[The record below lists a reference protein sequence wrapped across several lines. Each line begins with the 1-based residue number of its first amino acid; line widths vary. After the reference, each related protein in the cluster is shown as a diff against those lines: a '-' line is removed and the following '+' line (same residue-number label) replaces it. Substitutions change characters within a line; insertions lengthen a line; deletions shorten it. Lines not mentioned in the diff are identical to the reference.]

1 MNLKLSILSFCVV
14 ITTAREHHIRANLDD
29 GHRLRFRATESALR
43 RLLEREESIRSK
55 KDAEEFH
62 VLRGSGRFLPSTN
75 CGEGGITWSCDR
87 DTEECSATPDECIT
101 VCVAEDDCNGNGEC
115 KNGDSCECDDRFDG
129 DACDKCARSY
139 YRYNDDCRY
148 YDVGIAYEFIF
159 DFADNEE
166 AEEECLEVIAKLQV
180 QFDALLDD
188 LPDEATVKVSG
199 SGKSKRSHRRHLKPP
214 HSKSELEV
222 PILVEVG
229 ECDSIELVN
238 AAILAVQDVSL
249 PTGATFRTGRSKG
262 SRD

>member
-1 MNLKLSILSFCVV
+1 MNLKLSILSFCVI

-29 GHRLRFRATESALR
+29 GHQLRFRATESALR

-55 KDAEEFH
+55 KDTEEFH

-75 CGEGGITWSCDR
+75 CEDGGNTWSCDK
-87 DTEECSATPDECIT
+87 DTEECGATPEVCNT
-101 VCVAEDDCNGNGEC
+101 VCVAEVDCNGNGEC
-115 KNGDSCECDDRFDG
+115 KNGDSCDCDDRFDG
-129 DACDKCARSY
+129 DACDECARGY

-148 YDVGIAYEFIF
+148 YDVDIAYEFIF
-159 DFADNEE
+159 DFADNED
-166 AEEECLEVIAKLQV
+166 AEEDCLEVILGLQV
-180 QFDALLDD
+180 QFDALVDD
-188 LPDEATVKVSG
+188 LPDEATVKVSS
-199 SGKSKRSHRRHLKPP
+199 SGKSKRSHRRHLKSP

-222 PILVEVG
+222 PLHVEVG
-229 ECDSIELVN
+229 ECDSIKLVN